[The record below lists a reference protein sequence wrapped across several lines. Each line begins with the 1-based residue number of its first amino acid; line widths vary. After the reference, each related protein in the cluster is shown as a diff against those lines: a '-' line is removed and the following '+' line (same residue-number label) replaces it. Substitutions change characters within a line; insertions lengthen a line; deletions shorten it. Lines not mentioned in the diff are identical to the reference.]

1 MKFRFSDESTV
12 VCRHK
17 PRSLLLT
24 RFACDATRPVRGVG
38 GGVLRS
44 GAVRYVRP
52 SAGPDLEGGSRHR
65 PRPPLVGSLILQFAA
80 FTCRILMNSVEIN
93 TGLLSEF
100 ITSFHILSRL
110 LQSETLESCD
120 TVFFSEYQHKC
131 SVYHSVLQSLLQ
143 PQSAVTLRCEELA
156 YRSSRCQELLNSG
169 VGTGGSGGSMNRGPR
184 APGAPE

>member
-24 RFACDATRPVRGVG
+24 RFACDVRPAQSGG

-52 SAGPDLEGGSRHR
+52 SAGPDLEGGRHR

-120 TVFFSEYQHKC
+120 NVFFFRISTQMFR
-131 SVYHSVLQSLLQ
+131 LLLGT
-143 PQSAVTLRCEELA
+143 PVTAATAE
-156 YRSSRCQELLNSG
+156 RSNS
-169 VGTGGSGGSMNRGPR
+169 TL
-184 APGAPE
+184 